1 MMRKSARFFTVLF
14 NVIFSFVLFFFV
26 LNAVLF
32 GLCFPAGTMLPL
44 PEYQILRVNVLSKSQ
59 SFSGSSVSARIAIL
73 DMQGND
79 CAVIERS
86 WNGDYLYLTFRT
98 AEFNGKTFF
107 FPEKIYGSE
116 SAVLKKSFGSH
127 KRGTNLLSYYLE
139 NNQCFL
145 TGNRSSYLHRKNM
158 FILARFAF
166 SPMAAVASGFSSRY
180 TVNLSECEP
189 GKDYGVF
196 TGSEDGLVLRL
207 Q

>member
-1 MMRKSARFFTVLF
+1 MKKTLYSL
-14 NVIFSFVLFFFV
+14 
-26 LNAVLF
+26 
-32 GLCFPAGTMLPL
+32 MLSDDVVREVDL
-44 PEYQILRVNVLSKSQ
+44 L
-59 SFSGSSVSARIAIL
+59 A
-73 DMQGND
+73 
-79 CAVIERS
+79 
-86 WNGDYLYLTFRT
+86 
-98 AEFNGKTFF
+98 
-107 FPEKIYGSE
+107 
-116 SAVLKKSFGSH
+116 H